1 MNASGIEITFQGDS
15 CLLALQAGALAQL
28 DAEVLV
34 LATQHV
40 CAGIEECLRDTV
52 LTADDALQSS
62 LFRHCVGDGPQGLDV
77 LEIDHLLDK
86 RTTAGAGAVR
96 DTGNEI
102 GTKIDLRYGTACVT
116 FWWY

>member
-1 MNASGIEITFQGDS
+1 MNARGIEITLQGDS

-34 LATQHV
+34 LAAQHV
-40 CAGIEECLRDTV
+40 GAGIEERLRDAV